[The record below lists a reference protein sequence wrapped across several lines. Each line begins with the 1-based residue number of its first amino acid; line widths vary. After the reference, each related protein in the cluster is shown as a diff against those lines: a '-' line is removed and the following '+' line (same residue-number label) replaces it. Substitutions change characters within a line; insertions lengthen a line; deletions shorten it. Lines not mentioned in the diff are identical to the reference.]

1 MILCSEKCFH
11 EEDGLCTLK
20 EVTHPSST
28 PIKDCLYFKEK
39 LKSTSE
45 GISTPTERD
54 ADLYRGYTFTNSKI
68 EETPSNNEEAP
79 WKLL

>member
-28 PIKDCLYFKEK
+28 PIKDCPYFKNRIS
-39 LKSTSE
+39 KS
-45 GISTPTERD
+45 
-54 ADLYRGYTFTNSKI
+54 
-68 EETPSNNEEAP
+68 EETSSLSEETTSP
-79 WKLL
+79 LQ

>member
-28 PIKDCLYFKEK
+28 PIKDCLYFKSKVPKKEE
-39 LKSTSE
+39 TS
-45 GISTPTERD
+45 SV
-54 ADLYRGYTFTNSKI
+54 I
-68 EETPSNNEEAP
+68 EEAHD
-79 WKLL
+79 KLL

>member
-39 LKSTSE
+39 QRLSSE
-45 GISTPTERD
+45 GISTPTEHE
-54 ADLYRGYTFTNSKI
+54 ADISRGYTFTNSKI
-68 EETPSNNEEAP
+68 EETPSSLEEAP
-79 WKLL
+79 DKLL

>member
-28 PIKDCLYFKEK
+28 PIKDCPYFKN
-39 LKSTSE
+39 
-45 GISTPTERD
+45 R
-54 ADLYRGYTFTNSKI
+54 NSKNEVTSSI
-68 EETPSNNEEAP
+68 NEEAIP
-79 WKLL
+79 PLL